1 MFFANFLDTKN
12 LKKVLWYQYFV
23 PALSLYKWIGNI
35 MKLVTE
41 CFPSQDESYS
51 GEEVQYR
58 IADTLQTIAER
69 LAQKYGPQPASTE
82 PGYREVPIT
91 TDQGDQW
98 SSKLPS
104 QLC

>member
-1 MFFANFLDTKN
+1 
-12 LKKVLWYQYFV
+12 
-23 PALSLYKWIGNI
+23 

-41 CFPSQDESYS
+41 FFPSQDESYS

-98 SSKLPS
+98 SSQLSHNQLKRSHDSCGIVNSDPEKFDVPTCRKKL
-104 QLC
+104 LRFY